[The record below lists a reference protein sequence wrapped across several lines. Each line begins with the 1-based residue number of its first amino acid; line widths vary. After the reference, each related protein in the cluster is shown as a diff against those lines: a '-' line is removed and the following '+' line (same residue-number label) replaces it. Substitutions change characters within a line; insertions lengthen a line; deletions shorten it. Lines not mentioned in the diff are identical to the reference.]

1 MAQWRTAR
9 TPSPPLPPGAVGWV
23 GTLYAPGAEPGGC
36 RAATAEVGAGRA
48 RVSET
53 EPQVAAGAGLGQSS
67 GGECSP
73 RDPSNPLARALPH
86 AYRAQ

>member
-1 MAQWRTAR
+1 MADRADSK
-9 TPSPPLPPGAVGWV
+9 PAPAPGCRRVG
-23 GTLYAPGAEPGGC
+23 GDSLRHAPGAEPGGS

-73 RDPSNPLARALPH
+73 RDPSNCLARAVPH
-86 AYRAQ
+86 AHRAQ